1 MLYGDQEGG
10 LTMTAH
16 FRRMAIAA
24 TGVAVAAALMATR
37 GLTAQAPADTTYERP
52 RLVVMIVVD
61 QMRADYIELYGH
73 QWSKGLRRLVDTGA
87 SFPLARYPYSL
98 TLTCA
103 GHATIS
109 TGTVPST
116 HGMIANGWYSREL
129 RKNVTCTEDASLTS
143 VPFGG
148 RKGVEKHGPG
158 YLKAQTFSD
167 ELRIQ
172 AARPS
177 TAVGL
182 SLKARSALT
191 LAGHASPTTYAI
203 WEEDDGTWA
212 TSTAYTTTA
221 WPVVDRYAAAH
232 PVAAEY
238 GQAWTRLLPEAEY
251 LFSDVA
257 PGEPARNTFP
267 HRFESK
273 TGTPDLEFAALWER
287 SPMSDRALGQLAQHL
302 VRELKMGQT
311 PGTDVLGIGFTATD
325 LVGHAFGPHSHEVQD
340 TLVRLDVTI
349 GELLD
354 TLDQVV
360 GRDRYVVALSSDHGV
375 ALVPEQ
381 NSAAGGRAGRY
392 TTTAVRG
399 AIETALQSFLGAGPH
414 VTTVS
419 DAQVYLTPGTLARVL
434 ATAGAREAVTRAIT
448 GVEGPAR
455 VLWAD
460 ELSASTPTDDPIL
473 RAARLSYVPDRSGD
487 MLVVPAPHFMTRSTG
502 GTTHGTPYAYDQ
514 RVPVIFAGA
523 GIRPGRY
530 LVPATP
536 ADIAPTLAHLV
547 GITMA
552 KVDGQVLT
560 DAVVR

>member
-1 MLYGDQEGG
+1 
-10 LTMTAH
+10 MTTH
-16 FRRMAIAA
+16 FRRRA
-24 TGVAVAAALMATR
+24 VAVACVAVVAVVMAARAF
-37 GLTAQAPADTTYERP
+37 TAQAPAGATGARP

-73 QWSKGLRRLVDTGA
+73 QWSKGLRRLIDTGA
-87 SFPLARYPYSL
+87 SFPLARYPYSA

-109 TGTVPST
+109 TGTFPST
-116 HGMIANGWYSREL
+116 HGMIANGWYSRDL
-129 RKNVTCTEDASLTS
+129 RKNVTCTEDAALTS

-158 YLKAQTFSD
+158 YLKVQTFSD

-172 AARPS
+172 AARPP

-221 WPVVDRYAAAH
+221 WPVVDRYATAH

-238 GQAWTRLLPEAEY
+238 GQTWTRLRPETDY
-251 LFSDVA
+251 LFTDIA
-257 PGEPARNTFP
+257 PGEPALNTFP
-267 HRFESK
+267 HRLESK
-273 TGTPDLEFAALWER
+273 TSAPDVEFANLWER
-287 SPMSDRALGQLAQHL
+287 SPMSDQYLGQFAQHL
-302 VRELKMGQT
+302 LRELKMGQT
-311 PGTDVLGIGFTATD
+311 AGTDVLAISFASTD

-340 TLVRLDVTI
+340 TLMRLDATL
-349 GELLD
+349 GDLLD
-354 TLDQVV
+354 TFDQVV
-360 GRDRYVVALSSDHGV
+360 GRDRYVVALSADHGV

-381 NSAAGGRAGRY
+381 ATAAGGRAGRY
-392 TTTAVRG
+392 TTTLVHG
-399 AIETALQSFLGAGPH
+399 VIETALESLLGAGPH
-414 VTTVS
+414 VTTVA
-419 DAQVYLTPGTLARVL
+419 DAQVYLTPGTLSRVL
-434 ATAGAREAVTRAIT
+434 ATPGAREAVTRAVT

-460 ELSASTPTDDPIL
+460 ELSALTPTDDPIL

-487 MLVVPAPHFMTRSTG
+487 LLVVPAPHYMTRPIG

-552 KVDGQVLT
+552 RVDGQVLK

>member
-1 MLYGDQEGG
+1 
-10 LTMTAH
+10 MTTH
-16 FRRMAIAA
+16 FRRMAVTAA
-24 TGVAVAAALMATR
+24 GVAIAAALVAAR
-37 GLTAQAPADTTYERP
+37 GLTAQAPAAATSERT
-52 RLVVMIVVD
+52 RLVVMVVVD

-73 QWSKGLRRLVDTGA
+73 QWSKGLRRLIDTGA
-87 SFPLARYPYSL
+87 SFPLARYPYSV

-109 TGTVPST
+109 TGTFPST

-129 RKNVTCTEDASLTS
+129 RKHVTCSEAPALAS

-158 YLKAQTFSD
+158 SLKVQTFTD

-172 AARPS
+172 AARPP

-212 TSTAYTTTA
+212 TSTAYTPTA
-221 WPVVDRYAAAH
+221 WPAVDQYPAAH
-232 PVAAEY
+232 PVAAAY
-238 GQAWTRLLPEAEY
+238 GQAWTRLLPEADY

-273 TGTPDLEFAALWER
+273 TGGPDLEFANLWER
-287 SPMSDRALGQLAQHL
+287 SPMSDQYLGQFAQHL
-302 VRELKMGQT
+302 VRALKMGQA
-311 PGTDVLGIGFTATD
+311 PGTDVLAVSFSATD
-325 LVGHAFGPHSHEVQD
+325 LVGHAFGPHSHEIQD
-340 TLVRLDVTI
+340 TLARLDATL

-360 GRDRYVVALSSDHGV
+360 GRDHYVVALSADHGV

-381 NSAAGGRAGRY
+381 ATAAGGRAGRY
-392 TTTAVRG
+392 TMTLVRG
-399 AIETALQSFLGAGPH
+399 AIETTLESFLGAGPH
-414 VTTVS
+414 VTTIS
-419 DAQVYLTPGTLARVL
+419 DAQVYLTPGTLSRVL

-460 ELSASTPTDDPIL
+460 ELAASTPTDDPIL
-473 RAARLSYVPDRSGD
+473 RAARLSYVADRSGD
-487 MLVVPAPHFMTRSTG
+487 MLVVPTPNFMVRAAS
-502 GTTHGTPYAYDQ
+502 GTTHGTPYGYDQ

-552 KVDGQVLT
+552 RVDGQVLT